1 MSTERSNT
9 ERKTVMTYVP
19 AYQKERWKEHADQLG
34 MSQSEFLRTM
44 VQAGRRNFEIPDLPT
59 GEEEETAQSA
69 NSQNSE
75 ESAQQGE
82 EFRERVR
89 AALSDSEYRSWDE
102 LLAALTN
109 DIEDRLDTTL
119 QDLQASNE
127 VQYSGRHGGY
137 TLAGSSERPDE

>member
-1 MSTERSNT
+1 MSTEGSEA
-9 ERKTVMTYVP
+9 ERKTVMTYIP

-44 VQAGRRNFEIPDLPT
+44 VQAGRRNFEIPDLPSAE
-59 GEEEETAQSA
+59 GEQTTRSD

-75 ESAQQGE
+75 KSAQQGE

-89 AALSDSEYRSWDE
+89 ATLSASEYRSWDE
-102 LLAALTN
+102 LLAALTD

-137 TLAGSSERPDE
+137 TLAGPAHPDE